1 MMSTAPRPRE
11 QPEFT
16 RWLPALSL
24 ATSVVCG
31 VAVALLSDGPL
42 RFLFVGIAVL
52 MLPGLAICVS
62 LRPRDIAAL
71 GAITLG
77 SSLATWTV
85 LSQAMAL
92 LDTWHPYR
100 MFLGVV
106 IASGAWSLALVVVEQ
121 RTRHDPSDAAVRAT
135 RPVASRDRSAII
147 VRLYPVVVGA
157 AAIACF
163 VVTVRNTDPTAG
175 GDAGLVTVLPTLFF
189 VGFALALGGFVLELF
204 RESPRQLVLAWFV
217 LIVLLLLFG
226 TAPAIDTVPR
236 YAWTYKHVGVAE
248 YIQTNGKVDRTIDIY
263 QNWPGFFALA
273 AFASE
278 VSGVAI
284 LELARWAQLFFGL
297 ANALALTYLVT
308 SLTADRRVRA
318 LTIMIFVLAN
328 WVGQDYFA
336 PQALGFLLTLVLVGL
351 ALSLLSRFAP
361 RSALSSR
368 AVRMLTRSFA
378 RTSDVGPDMA
388 AAERRGIP
396 APLQKRAI
404 AVVLLLFLGVTV
416 THQLSP
422 FMAVLIV
429 LGLIASRRMRHRW
442 LPVVMMLIIVGWI
455 ALAHDFFDA
464 HPDLL
469 RIRLSRRNVNAAGA
483 SDNYF
488 DFSRISTGGHIV
500 QVVSLAVCLFV
511 WFTAGIGILR
521 RLRSGFSDI
530 EAFVLLAAPALFLA
544 GNSYGGEGVLRV
556 YLFSLP
562 GAAFL
567 VASALLPRRSS
578 WQRPG
583 ARVATFGFLAF
594 VAVGFTIAGF
604 GRDQFNLLRPGEVA
618 AARTFETSA
627 APKSTLTTLGAY
639 WPYGSTARY
648 PELGFYVRQ
657 VLVEN
662 REYVHRDFT
671 ADDADRIA
679 DEILEESPP
688 DDSYVA
694 ASASQLKF
702 ITTYGLMP
710 PGQYENLVS
719 IIDSSPRFRRW
730 LDNGDAIIWH
740 VVPPV
745 AATPAPPVVT
755 TTTDATATPTP
766 TTTAVAAPVTTTTR

>member
-11 QPEFT
+11 QPGFT
-16 RWLPALSL
+16 RWLSAVSL
-24 ATSVVCG
+24 ATAVVCG
-31 VAVALLSDGPL
+31 TAVALLGDGPL
-42 RFLFVGIAVL
+42 RLLFVGLAML
-52 MLPGLAICVS
+52 TLPGLTICVA
-62 LRPRDIAAL
+62 LRPRDLAAL
-71 GAITLG
+71 GALTLG

-85 LSQAMAL
+85 VAQAMAL
-92 LDTWHPYR
+92 LDTWHPHR
-100 MFLGVV
+100 VFAGIVGVSAVSSLVLLFLERRVP
-106 IASGAWSLALVVVEQ
+106 ASGV
-121 RTRHDPSDAAVRAT
+121 DPAGTNATAAAAR
-135 RPVASRDRSAII
+135 VARSKANSSII
-147 VRLYPVVVGA
+147 LRLFPIVIGA

-163 VVTVRNTDPTAG
+163 VVTVRGTEPTSG
-175 GDAGLVTVLPTLFF
+175 GNAGLVTSLPVVFF
-189 VGFALALGGFVLELF
+189 VGFALAVGGFVLELF

-217 LIVLLLLFG
+217 AIVLLLLFA
-226 TAPAIDTVPR
+226 TPAAIDPVPR

-248 YIQTNGKVDRTIDIY
+248 YIQTNGTVDRTIDIY

-278 VSGVAI
+278 VGGVAI
-284 LELARWAQLFFGL
+284 LELARWAQLFFGF
-297 ANALALTYLVT
+297 ANVLALAYLIT
-308 SLTADRRVRA
+308 SLTADVRVKA
-318 LTIMIFVLAN
+318 LTLMVFVLAN

-361 RSALSSR
+361 RTALSTR
-368 AVRMLTRSFA
+368 AVGLLTRTFA
-378 RTSDVGPDMA
+378 RTNDVGPDMA
-388 AAERRGIP
+388 AADRRGVP

-404 AVVLLLFLGVTV
+404 AVVLLLFLGITV

-442 LPVVMMLIIVGWI
+442 LPVVMGLIIVGWI

-469 RIRLSRRNVNAAGA
+469 RVRLSRRNVNAAGA

-511 WFTAGIGILR
+511 WFTAGVGILR

-583 ARVATFGFLAF
+583 ARIATFAFLAL
-594 VAVGFTIAGF
+594 VAVGFTVAGF

-618 AARTFETSA
+618 AARTFETSV
-627 APKSTLTTLGAY
+627 APKSTLTTFGAY
-639 WPYGSTARY
+639 WPYGSTSKY
-648 PELGFYVRQ
+648 PALGFYVRS

-662 REYVHRDFT
+662 RQYVHREFT

-679 DEILEESPP
+679 DDILEESPP
-688 DDSYVA
+688 DGAYLS
-694 ASASQLKF
+694 ASASQLAF

-740 VVPPV
+740 VVPP
-745 AATPAPPVVT
+745 
-755 TTTDATATPTP
+755 TAG
-766 TTTAVAAPVTTTTR
+766 